1 MSNENR
7 IVQNTSTIDVL
18 SNCLYGS
25 TYLEEQFDKMKAA
38 SFAVGSEMLLG
49 EINDDLSDLSLLP
62 KGAHV
67 GQLDKSNLVEILP
80 QQFITEYNYEFLYA
94 LKCAVLRLQ
103 KYAKA
108 GAEIH
113 PRNVLEEIAIYLMMQ
128 EAQCI
133 QDGYPGLGDDS
144 WLDLLFD
151 DDGDMSMALY
161 DDVYIKKDSTYHFK
175 HWLENFE
182 DQ

>member
-7 IVQNTSTIDVL
+7 IVQNTSTIDEL
-18 SNCLYGS
+18 RNCQYWS

-49 EINDDLSDLSLLP
+49 EINEELSDLSLLP
-62 KGAHV
+62 KGSHI
-67 GQLDKSNLVEILP
+67 GQLGDSDLVEIMP
-80 QQFITEYNYEFLYA
+80 QQFLTEYNYELLYD
-94 LKCAVLRLQ
+94 LRCGVQRLQ

-108 GAEIH
+108 GVEIH
-113 PRNVLEEIAIYLMMQ
+113 PKNVLEEIAVYLMMQ
-128 EAQCI
+128 EAQYI
-133 QDGYPGLGDDS
+133 QDGYPGLGDES

-161 DDVYIKKDSTYHFK
+161 DDVYIKEDSIYHFK
-175 HWLENFE
+175 HWLKNFE
-182 DQ
+182 D